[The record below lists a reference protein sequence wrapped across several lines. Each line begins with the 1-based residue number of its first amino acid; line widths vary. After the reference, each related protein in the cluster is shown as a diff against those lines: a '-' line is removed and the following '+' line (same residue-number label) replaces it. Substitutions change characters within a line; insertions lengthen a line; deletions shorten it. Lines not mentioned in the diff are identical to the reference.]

1 MHSDHEIFQRGI
13 SQNRKVK
20 LTSVS
25 EESGRELV
33 SLCAP
38 LYYSRG
44 RDDTDEPGCYYLW
57 DLEAIVG
64 YNFVALSPS
73 EIVSMDLTED
83 SFELEEIRDSRRGV
97 GNLRK
102 CEDGTDR

>member
-20 LTSVS
+20 LTSTS
-25 EESGRELV
+25 EELGRELV

-44 RDDTDEPGCYYLW
+44 RDNADEPGCYYLW
-57 DLEAIVG
+57 DFEATVG
-64 YNFVALSPS
+64 YNFVALAPS
-73 EIVSMDLTED
+73 EIVSMELTED
-83 SFELEEIRDSRRGV
+83 SFELEEMRDSKQEA

-102 CEDGTDR
+102 GEDGTGR